1 MPVEKLSISKEN
13 YLKTILSIEQEQGY
27 VRAIDIAKK
36 MDLSRPSVSHAI
48 QQLKQEKYIYV
59 DDTHNISFTPQG
71 FELACAIKERY
82 VLFYNLLLSLGV
94 SAATASRDA
103 CQMEHAISNEAL
115 LQLRKYILV
124 AIE

>member
-36 MDLSRPSVSHAI
+36 MELSRPSVSHAI
-48 QQLKQEKYIYV
+48 HLLKQEKYIHV

-71 FELACAIKERY
+71 FKLACAIKERY

-94 SAATASRDA
+94 PATIASFDA
-103 CQMEHAISNEAL
+103 CRMEHAISNETL
-115 LQLRKYILV
+115 LQLKKVLI
-124 AIE
+124 